1 MPMALCPTQVI
12 GRVLQSPGQCLE
24 WVWQLRDIPRSP
36 TALHPMCGRAEQGMA
51 RQVWAQEM
59 AEEGGYVTSTHLAG
73 WFWVQIPVLA
83 GF

>member
-1 MPMALCPTQVI
+1 
-12 GRVLQSPGQCLE
+12 
-24 WVWQLRDIPRSP
+24 
-36 TALHPMCGRAEQGMA
+36 MCGRAEQGMA